1 MHEWAI
7 AEGIVATVLKSSGGK
22 KVKKV
27 KLQVGELQQI
37 DLEILEFAVKE
48 ISKIE
53 QGKEIAEIDVE
64 IERTEFEC
72 HECHKR
78 WRLHLSRSNTEIAEL
93 VHFLPESSK
102 IHLRCPHCG
111 SSDFEISG
119 GRGVCI
125 ESFVIQ
131 E

>member
-7 AEGIVATVLKSSGGK
+7 AEGIVATVLKNSGGR

-27 KLQVGELQQI
+27 KVRVGELQQI
-37 DLEILEFAVKE
+37 DLEVLKLAVGE
-48 ISKIE
+48 ISKVEQAEEIKIE
-53 QGKEIAEIDVE
+53 IE

-72 HECHKR
+72 NRCHKR
-78 WRLHLSRSNTEIAEL
+78 WNLSYSCFDAETAEL

-102 IHLRCPHCG
+102 IYSRCPRCG
-111 SSDFEISG
+111 SSDFEIAR
-119 GRGVCI
+119 GRGVWI
-125 ESFVIQ
+125 ESFVIR